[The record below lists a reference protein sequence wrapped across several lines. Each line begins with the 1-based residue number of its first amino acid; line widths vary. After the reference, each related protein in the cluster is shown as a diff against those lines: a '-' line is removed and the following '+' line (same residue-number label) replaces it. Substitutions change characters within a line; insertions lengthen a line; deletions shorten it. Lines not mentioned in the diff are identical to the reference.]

1 MVALILLVLWILSV
15 DFPPLIAY
23 ILAIVIY
30 REREYYADAS
40 GAEPARDTCSL
51 AAALEN
57 IESAA
62 EPTRSIKKGPHMRV
76 YRRPA
81 RAKNELEGGKAC
93 GPLRHTHPIEKRIL
107 LLKGDGAPIPG
118 GYT

>member
-1 MVALILLVLWILSV
+1 MVALILLVLWILSA

-23 ILAIVIY
+23 ILAMIIS
-30 REREYYADAS
+30 REPEYYTDAS
-40 GAEPARDTCSL
+40 GAEL
-51 AAALEN
+51 AAALES

-62 EPTRSIKKGPHMRV
+62 EPTQSIKKGPHMRA

-118 GYT
+118 GYA